1 MTINIKDIDIYNNF
15 IDKIENINRTYLIY
29 RMIIVYKNNAKLYKF
44 NLENYDNSVYIVKD
58 LDIDFDKLD
67 YRILMVHE
75 NDIHKIANKGYYY
88 NLITFTPCCTQ
99 YNINKNVNSKIIIYE

>member
-15 IDKIENINRTYLIY
+15 IDKIENINKTYLIY
-29 RMIIVYKNNAKLYKF
+29 RMIIVYKNNVELYKF
-44 NLENYDNSVYIVKD
+44 SLENYDNSVYIVNN

-75 NDIHKIANKGYYY
+75 NDIQKIANKSYYY
-88 NLITFTPCCTQ
+88 NLITFAPCCTCF
-99 YNINKNVNSKIIIYE
+99 NIKKHVNSKIII

>member
-15 IDKIENINRTYLIY
+15 IDKIENINKTYLIY
-29 RMIIVYKNNAKLYKF
+29 RMIIVYKNNAELYKF
-44 NLENYDNSVYIVKD
+44 NLENYDNSVYIVKN

-75 NDIHKIANKGYYY
+75 NDMQKIADKGYYY
-88 NLITFTPCCTQ
+88 NLITFTPCCTR
-99 YNINKNVNSKIIIYE
+99 YNINKNVNTEIIIYE